1 MSLDR
6 VMIPVY
12 IFDVGLFSDVTQPCG
27 SLFSSGSCSVYSPD
41 HQVKFVMP
49 YLVAILVDMTMASQS
64 PPKEPIKG
72 VELCSDIVRCLLIGD
87 MSHLLN

>member
-12 IFDVGLFSDVTQPCG
+12 IFDVGLFSDVSQPCG
-27 SLFSSGSCSVYSPD
+27 SLFSSGSCSVYSLD
-41 HQVKFVMP
+41 HQVKFVMLH
-49 YLVAILVDMTMASQS
+49 YMTMASQS

-87 MSHLLN
+87 MSHLLDMQHFW